1 MVTSLVA
8 IPQLRVIPSSVPHT
22 PSRAIL
28 SRQARRLASSVADA
42 ADADQWAI
50 AVVGLEDLGDPDFEE
65 WVPRAWLEALNNGAP
80 ARYRI
85 TLVLQ
90 ANGRDLGILRLGTI
104 RPAGFSAAQI
114 DTARAAADHAA
125 RLLARAFEEYGLTP
139 AVA

>member
-1 MVTSLVA
+1 MAASLAA
-8 IPQLRVIPSSVPHT
+8 IPQLRVIPSSVPST
-22 PSRAIL
+22 LSRAVF

-50 AVVGLEDLGDPDFEE
+50 AVVGIEDLGDPDFEE
-65 WVPRAWLEALNNGAP
+65 WVPRAWLEALNDGAP

-90 ANGRDLGILRLGTI
+90 ADGRDLGILRLGTI
-104 RPAGFSAAQI
+104 RPEGFSTAQI
-114 DTARAAADHAA
+114 TTARASADHAA
-125 RLLARAFEEYGLTP
+125 QVLARAFEEFGLTP